1 MDSDFPVARVPA
13 RVVILSICGVWLC
26 YFMLV
31 SLRGAIVGFEFNWA
45 FLSRRIVVTLASI
58 AVTASLW
65 PLLQM
70 LDARPLWVKA
80 LATVTGALPAAMLL
94 AAINQ
99 WAFADIESEM
109 VAKMG
114 PHEGVRIRRDE
125 SGNMLVDVAAPSP
138 PAVPTDDSALAGAA
152 APAPPVPPAPPAIP
166 AIPRRMIV
174 PRTVIGPSPD
184 MHGGEEDGRWG
195 QLTDLAS
202 GRYFL
207 LLAWAALY
215 LALVNG
221 EQLRA
226 AERREGEFRRAAEAA
241 ELRSL
246 RYQVNPHF
254 LFNTLNSL
262 SALVMTGK
270 EEAAEQMIQTLS
282 TFYRRTLSGDPTGD
296 LPLAG
301 EIELQQL
308 YLDIEAVRFPR
319 RLVRRIELP
328 EALRDV
334 MVPGMI
340 LQPLVENSVKYAVA
354 GTSRPV
360 TIAITAAEEYGRLVL
375 TVRDDGEATGV
386 DAGGG
391 PPKREF
397 SNPAPGCGIGLA
409 NVRERLEARFGR
421 DATLDAGPL
430 AGGGFRTM
438 IRMPLVRA
446 HG

>member
-1 MDSDFPVARVPA
+1 MDSDFPAARVPA

-45 FLSRRIVVTLASI
+45 FLSRRIAVTLASI

-65 PLLQM
+65 PLLQT
-70 LDARPLWVKA
+70 LDTRPLWAKA
-80 LATVTGALPAAMLL
+80 LATVTGALPAAILL

-99 WAFADIESEM
+99 WAFADIEAQM
-109 VAKMG
+109 IAKMG
-114 PHEGVRIRRDE
+114 VREGVRIRRDD
-125 SGNMLVDVAAPSP
+125 SGNILVDVTPPSP
-138 PAVPTDDSALAGAA
+138 PAAPGDDSAMA
-152 APAPPVPPAPPAIP
+152 PPAPPP
-166 AIPRRMIV
+166 AARIV
-174 PRTVIGPSPD
+174 ID
-184 MHGGEEDGRWG
+184 HAGGIQNSEVNGRWA
-195 QLTDLAS
+195 QLTDHAS
-202 GRYFL
+202 SYYFL
-207 LLAWAALY
+207 LLAWASLY

-270 EEAAEQMIQTLS
+270 ADAAEQMIQTLS

-296 LPLAG
+296 LSLAG

-308 YLDIEAVRFPR
+308 YLDIEAVRFPQRLSR
-319 RLVRRIELP
+319 RTELP
-328 EALRDV
+328 QALRDV

-360 TIAITAAEEYGRLVL
+360 TIAIIAAEEYGRLVL
-375 TVRDDGEATGV
+375 TVSDDGEASSA
-386 DAGGG
+386 DASGRV
-391 PPKREF
+391 PKREF
-397 SNPAPGCGIGLA
+397 STPAPGCGIGLA

-421 DATLDAGPL
+421 EATLDAGPL

-446 HG
+446 QDSRAQG